1 MKPHI
6 SFVVFADHHHHHCQ
20 SGKQSGRGGAKDGP
34 KKTDSTEEER
44 GRKLCQGEEVT
55 GKIPNYSSVQPC
67 LFLPICLFVFL
78 PFCLPTCLPIQ
89 VRSDPAEG
97 KDGSSELSAH
107 NTPSPSTRQRPDLLL
122 RQHSMPASTTS
133 GDADSYKVYRGLI
146 AGANQG
152 NICFL
157 PFMCQRYFI

>member
-6 SFVVFADHHHHHCQ
+6 SFVVFADHHHHCH
-20 SGKQSGRGGAKDGP
+20 SGKQSGGGGAKDGP

-44 GRKLCQGEEVT
+44 GRKLFQGEEVT
-55 GKIPNYSSVQPC
+55 GKIPNCSSVQLSLSTC
-67 LFLPICLFVFL
+67 LSVSLPV
-78 PFCLPTCLPIQ
+78 CLPIQ
-89 VRSDPAEG
+89 VRSDTAEG
-97 KDGSSELSAH
+97 KDGSIELSAR

-133 GDADSYKVYRGLI
+133 GDADSYRVYRGLI

-152 NICFL
+152 NICFM
-157 PFMCQRYFI
+157 PFMCQKHFI